1 MIRSV
6 AAACVAVPLLASCAT
21 FEPEPCTAKW
31 FDWKTERIIGQF
43 VYDHGKQIDDL
54 RRSAPALMEA
64 QGALGNFK
72 PTSLMVLT
80 ALGAMQLTVD
90 FMQDAWPEVDHAI
103 GQCATAPRASHFFAD
118 MLRRENVDERAVRAI
133 EDLGNLVDSIGR

>member
-1 MIRSV
+1 MIRCIT
-6 AAACVAVPLLASCAT
+6 AAVIALPMLASCST

-31 FDWKTERIIGQF
+31 FDWKTERIVGQF
-43 VYDHGKQIDDL
+43 AYDHRQQIDDF
-54 RRSAPALMEA
+54 RRSAPALLNATGGLE
-64 QGALGNFK
+64 QFK

-90 FMQDAWPEVDHAI
+90 FMQDAWPEVNHAI
-103 GQCATAPRASHFFAD
+103 GQCATAPKASRFFAD

-133 EDLGNLVDSIGR
+133 EDLGNLVDSVGR

>member
-1 MIRSV
+1 MIRSFTAALV
-6 AAACVAVPLLASCAT
+6 ALPLLASCAT
-21 FEPEPCTAKW
+21 LEPEPCTAQW
-31 FDWKTERIIGQF
+31 FDWKTERIVGQF

-54 RRSAPALMEA
+54 RRSAPALMAA
-64 QGALGNFK
+64 QGGLEKFK

-103 GQCATAPRASHFFAD
+103 GQCATAPRASRFFAD